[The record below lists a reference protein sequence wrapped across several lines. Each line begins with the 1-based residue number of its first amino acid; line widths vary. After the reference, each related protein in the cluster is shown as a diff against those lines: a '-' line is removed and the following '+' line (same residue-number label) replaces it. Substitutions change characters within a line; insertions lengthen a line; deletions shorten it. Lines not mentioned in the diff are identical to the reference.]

1 MSMPF
6 LNYYWCFS
14 KGLSSQFCDDVV
26 ELGKGRPEVRAFTGT
41 EGKTRDTKNKPFTKD
56 ELSNL
61 KQKRDSHVVWMS
73 EPWIYNT
80 IHPFIRE
87 ANIKAGWNFQWD
99 WTEPCQFTKYG
110 LNQFYGWHM
119 DSWDNSYTTHE
130 SSNQSMQGKIRK
142 LSAICQL
149 VDPSEYEGGQ
159 VEFDLRT
166 YEPHLRDESQHIIEL
181 KELRPKG
188 TIIVFPSHIWHRV
201 QPVTKGTRYSLVIW
215 NLGDPFK

>member
-1 MSMPF
+1 MPF
-6 LNYYWCFS
+6 PNYYWCFS

-99 WTEPCQFTKYG
+99 WTEASQFTEYKK
-110 LNQFYGWHM
+110 NQFYGWHQ
-119 DSWDNSYTTHE
+119 DSVADPAEAAGNYY
-130 SSNQSMQGKIRK
+130 GKIRK
-142 LSAICQL
+142 LSSVL
-149 VDPSEYEGGQ
+149 FLSDSSEYEGGELQ
-159 VEFDLRT
+159 FDFKQYSAEEKT
-166 YEPHLRDESQHIIEL
+166 QIKDVTEIKD
-181 KELRPKG
+181 KG
-188 TIIVFPSHIWHRV
+188 SLIVFPSFVWHGLK
-201 QPVTKGTRYSLVIW
+201 PITKGVRYSLPSW
-215 NLGDPFK
+215 HWGKPFV